1 MQISQGRKQHCLS
14 LCQIHW
20 ALERWKQAQNTLH
33 LSCTTV
39 LQTGSELSLFYKW
52 GSWKERNEAS
62 LSGATCQSLL
72 SIATQLCLSLHPA
85 ETWCTG
91 PVSSL
96 WLICSQRPNSTF
108 WYLPPR
114 VPGAWLALSGFVKW
128 ICCHCWRI
136 CYNHPSHP
144 GDGFGHF
151 WIYFETSLQVNLE
164 ICIRAGEMAQPAK
177 ALAASPGNLSL
188 FPRTHVIEERTDSH
202 ISCLL
207 IYTQT
212 HHGTHAPPNT

>member
-1 MQISQGRKQHCLS
+1 MSNPLS
-14 LCQIHW
+14 TGKVKTSPEYFAFI
-20 ALERWKQAQNTLH
+20 LH
-33 LSCTTV
+33 HSASNWVRIILV
-39 LQTGSELSLFYKW
+39 LQMRQLEGEKW
-52 GSWKERNEAS
+52 SQPLWGHMSR
-62 LSGATCQSLL
+62 LCQSLL

-177 ALAASPGNLSL
+177 ALEASPGNLSL